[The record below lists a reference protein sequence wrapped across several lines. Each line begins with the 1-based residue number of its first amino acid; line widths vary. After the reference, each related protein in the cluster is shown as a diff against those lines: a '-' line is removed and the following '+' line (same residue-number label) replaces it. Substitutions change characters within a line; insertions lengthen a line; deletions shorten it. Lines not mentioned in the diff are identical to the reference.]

1 MVKNEI
7 LQPLV
12 VELAT
17 KLNKL
22 VNIPWVDEQQEQ
34 AFFEMIIQLV
44 LETLLTQFSRES
56 LERAVKGK

>member
-34 AFFEMIIQLV
+34 AFFEMIILLV

-56 LERAVKGK
+56 LDRAVKGK

>member
-7 LQPLV
+7 LNPLV

-17 KLNKL
+17 KLNKM
-22 VNIPWVDEQQEQ
+22 VNIPWVDEKQEQ
-34 AFFEMIIQLV
+34 AFFEMIILLV

-56 LERAVKGK
+56 LDRAVKGK